1 MFRFGNIEFLW
12 LLWIIPLLALLF
24 IATHYARKR
33 KLKRFGDLFLL
44 RNLMPEVS
52 FTRKLFKFI
61 LMSLALASVIFA
73 LARPQFGTKLQEVK
87 SQGVEL
93 VIAIDVSN
101 SMLAEDIKPSRLQNT
116 RIFVQ
121 RILSRLKNDKIAL
134 IVFAGEAFVQMPLTD
149 DINAARMFLST
160 INTDVVPIQGTAIG
174 RAIELGARSFS
185 TNEDISKIIIVITDG
200 EDHEDNPVYQARAAA
215 EKGIIVHTV
224 GMGLPGGAPIP
235 QNRGRGFL
243 RDIDGNVVTSALDEK
258 VLQDIATDGKGIYV
272 RASNNPNSLDDI
284 IEEIDKLKKGEVL
297 KTKYAEYDE
306 QFQYFIALAI
316 MLIIINAF
324 ISERKNKIL
333 SKINLFKTKES

>member
-12 LLWIIPLLALLF
+12 LLWIIPLFALLF
-24 IATHYARKR
+24 IAAAYARKR
-33 KLKRFGDLFLL
+33 KLKRFGDPTLL
-44 RNLMPEVS
+44 KNLMPEAS
-52 FTRKLFKFI
+52 FTRKILKFI
-61 LMSLALASVIFA
+61 FLSLAFASVVFA

-149 DINAARMFLST
+149 DLNAARMFLST
-160 INTDVVPIQGTAIG
+160 IDTDIVPIQGTAIG

-185 TNEDISKIIIVITDG
+185 ANEEISKIILVITDG

-235 QNRGRGFL
+235 MKGGRGFL
-243 RDIDGNVVTSALDEK
+243 RDQNGNVVTTALDEK
-258 VLQDIATDGKGIYV
+258 TLQEIASAGNGIYV

-284 IEEIDKLKKGEVL
+284 IDEIDKLKKGEVL

-306 QFQYFIALAI
+306 QFQYFVGLAI
-316 MLIIINAF
+316 LLLAINTF
-324 ISERKNKIL
+324 ISERKNRFL
-333 SKINLFKTKES
+333 SKINLFKIKES